1 MSIINSLKKR
11 RTHYDIKK
19 DLPISQDELVEI
31 VEKVTELVPD
41 SLNMK
46 SARVVLALDEKQDE
60 LWDSI
65 YEAFDGQVP
74 REKIDSFKAGHGTIL
89 YFYDKDVVENM
100 SDTYPFAKD
109 KFPTWSMQA
118 NAMLQLAMWSALKE
132 KNIGAS
138 LQHYDPVID
147 EPVRELF
154 DLPDNWVL
162 NAQMPFGAIGSEPE
176 AKEKEDIKKR
186 VIVKK

>member
-1 MSIINSLKKR
+1 MSIIDSLKKR

-19 DLPISQDELVEI
+19 ELPISQDQLIQLVQE
-31 VEKVTELVPD
+31 VTELVPD

-46 SARVVLALDEKQDE
+46 SARVVIALNDKQDE
-60 LWDSI
+60 LWDTI
-65 YEAFDGQVP
+65 YDAFGGKVE

-89 YFYDKDVVENM
+89 FFYDKDVVENM

-118 NAMLQLAMWSALKE
+118 NAMLQLAIWSALKE

-138 LQHYDPVID
+138 LQHYNPVID
-147 EPVRELF
+147 EPVRALF
-154 DLPDNWVL
+154 DLPQNWVL

-176 AKEKEDIKKR
+176 AKEKEDISQR

>member
-74 REKIDSFKAGHGTIL
+74 REKIDSFKARC
-89 YFYDKDVVENM
+89 V
-100 SDTYPFAKD
+100 
-109 KFPTWSMQA
+109 
-118 NAMLQLAMWSALKE
+118 
-132 KNIGAS
+132 
-138 LQHYDPVID
+138 
-147 EPVRELF
+147 
-154 DLPDNWVL
+154 
-162 NAQMPFGAIGSEPE
+162 
-176 AKEKEDIKKR
+176 
-186 VIVKK
+186 